1 MARRQIDLSEAGDE
15 LRIAFPYEPRLVDV
29 VRGLPRRRFDGLT
42 KQWVSPVDDVKEVVE
57 LLLDHG
63 FALTAAVVALYKK
76 SGGTALPGGEGEDG
90 GGGGAGGT
98 ADAAGLARS
107 ADDRP
112 TLFDRIVAKAAAP
125 KVGAPAAASGPA
137 ASLTVSEL
145 NARVRRALARAFPET
160 LWIVGELAGYDKNRH
175 RSHVHFELVEK
186 APESEGGAIRST
198 VTAVLFERTR
208 REVERILAQSEAPF
222 ELKDGIEV
230 RLQVRV
236 DLYEARGSYQL
247 VVEAI
252 DPVHTLGKLA
262 QNRAAVLAEL
272 DKRGLRE
279 KNRGLPWP
287 DVPLRVGL
295 ITSVGSDAYN
305 DFVNELARSGFA
317 FELTVAD
324 ARMQGAGLE
333 RGLVRAIERF
343 GARAGEFDVLAIVR
357 GGGARTDLL
366 WFDNLA
372 VALAV
377 ANCPIKVVSGIGHQR
392 DVSVV
397 DLIAHPEKTPTAAAA
412 AIVAQV
418 EAFATRLEEGFA
430 RLADRVARALDDEG
444 ARLAAAGEELERA
457 TRGALRLE
465 RTRLAAALRG
475 LVPTARAR
483 LREGRR
489 ALLDARVRLL
499 SFARAKARL
508 DRAALGTLAS
518 RFDADRLRVFFERR
532 TARLADLDRLANSLH
547 PKSVLRRGF
556 ALVQDEQ
563 GRTLRVSK
571 SVRPGSRVVATLA
584 QGRLHA
590 RVERSEDTPP
600 VSQ

>member
-1 MARRQIDLSEAGDE
+1 MARRQIDVSEGGDE

-29 VRGLPRRRFDGLT
+29 VRSLARRRFDGLT
-42 KQWVSPVDDVKEVVE
+42 KQWVSPADDVKEVVE

-76 SGGTALPGGEGEDG
+76 SGGTALPGESGGDGETG
-90 GGGGAGGT
+90 GGGT
-98 ADAAGLARS
+98 PDAAGGA
-107 ADDRP
+107 ADRP
-112 TLFDRIVAKAAAP
+112 TLFDRIVAKPAEP
-125 KVGAPAAASGPA
+125 KAGATVAASGPA

-186 APESEGGAIRST
+186 ASEAEGGAIRST

-317 FELTVAD
+317 FVLTVAD

-377 ANCPIKVVSGIGHQR
+377 AN
-392 DVSVV
+392 
-397 DLIAHPEKTPTAAAA
+397 
-412 AIVAQV
+412 
-418 EAFATRLEEGFA
+418 
-430 RLADRVARALDDEG
+430 
-444 ARLAAAGEELERA
+444 
-457 TRGALRLE
+457 
-465 RTRLAAALRG
+465 
-475 LVPTARAR
+475 
-483 LREGRR
+483 
-489 ALLDARVRLL
+489 
-499 SFARAKARL
+499 
-508 DRAALGTLAS
+508 
-518 RFDADRLRVFFERR
+518 
-532 TARLADLDRLANSLH
+532 
-547 PKSVLRRGF
+547 
-556 ALVQDEQ
+556 
-563 GRTLRVSK
+563 
-571 SVRPGSRVVATLA
+571 
-584 QGRLHA
+584 
-590 RVERSEDTPP
+590 
-600 VSQ
+600 